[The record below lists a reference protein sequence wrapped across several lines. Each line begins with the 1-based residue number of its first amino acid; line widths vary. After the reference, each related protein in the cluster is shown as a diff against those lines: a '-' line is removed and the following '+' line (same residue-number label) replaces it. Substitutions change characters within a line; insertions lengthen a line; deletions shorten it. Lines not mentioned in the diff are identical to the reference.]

1 MVEPVNAK
9 AARPLGG
16 VRVLDL
22 GMITAGA
29 STSALLAD
37 LGADVMKVES
47 GAAIDLFRSW
57 DGRAPGTDWWN
68 RSRFFR
74 FTNRNKRGLGIDLKS
89 PEGRA
94 LFLRLVGQADVVL
107 ENFRRGVLERLNLS
121 FADLLAANPRIIL
134 ASITSQGEAG
144 PDRAAPSYGSTLD
157 ATSGLA
163 SISGAADGMP
173 AISGIALNY
182 PDQIVSIFAAGV
194 VVAAVLEVRR
204 TGQGVQLDIPQRE
217 LASFLIGE
225 RILAG
230 DETRHG
236 NGDDTGGVQE
246 CVRSADGVWIAL
258 RADAGTEARLP
269 EPLEAWA
276 GVRKARD
283 ILSSLAMLGIRA
295 TPVADGNA
303 MHDAVLAGQSRMAFA
318 REPGGGWAK
327 GFPFQFRANALRVS
341 RPAPALGEH
350 TAEILREMLGLSDC
364 EIATLEATGATS
376 VLPDA

>member
-1 MVEPVNAK
+1 MAEPP
-9 AARPLGG
+9 RPLAGI
-16 VRVLDL
+16 RVLDL

-29 STSALLAD
+29 SASALLAD
-37 LGADVMKVES
+37 LGADVMKVEAGS
-47 GAAIDLFRSW
+47 AIDLFRTW

-89 PEGRA
+89 PDGRA
-94 LFLRLVGQADVVL
+94 LFLRLVAQADVVL

-121 FADLLAANPRIIL
+121 FADLLEANPRIIL
-134 ASITSQGEAG
+134 ASITSQGENG

-194 VVAAVLEVRR
+194 VAAAVLETRR
-204 TGQGVQLDIPQRE
+204 TGQGVHLDIPQRE

-230 DETRHG
+230 DEVRLG
-236 NGDDTGGVQE
+236 NGDDTGAMQD

-258 RADAGTEARLP
+258 RADASTEEQVP

-276 GVRKARD
+276 GVRKAQEVIAR
-283 ILSSLAMLGIRA
+283 LAERGIRA

-303 MHDAVLAGQSRMAFA
+303 MHDAVTSMPGNAFA
-318 REPGGGWAK
+318 RDPGGDWAK
-327 GFPFQFRANALRVS
+327 GFPFQFRADPLSVT

-350 TAEILREMLGLSDC
+350 TAEILRELLGLSEA
-364 EIATLEATGATS
+364 EIAALETSGATA
-376 VLPDA
+376 VLPNA

>member
-1 MVEPVNAK
+1 MTEP
-9 AARPLGG
+9 ARPLAGI
-16 VRVLDL
+16 RVLDL
-22 GMITAGA
+22 GTITAGA
-29 STSALLAD
+29 SASALLAD
-37 LGADVMKVES
+37 LGAEVMKVEAGS
-47 GAAIDLFRSW
+47 AIDLFRTW

-68 RSRFFR
+68 RAGFFR

-89 PEGRA
+89 SDGRA

-107 ENFRRGVLERLNLS
+107 ENFRRGVLERLNLN

-134 ASITSQGEAG
+134 ASITSQGETG

-173 AISGIALNY
+173 AISGMALNY

-194 VVAAVLEVRR
+194 VVAAVLECRR
-204 TGQGVQLDIPQRE
+204 TGQGIQLDIPQRE

-230 DETRHG
+230 DETRMG
-236 NGDDTGGVQE
+236 NGDDTGAVQD
-246 CVRSADGVWIAL
+246 CVRSADGNWIVL

-276 GVRKARD
+276 GVRHAAQVIAELAAR
-283 ILSSLAMLGIRA
+283 GIRA
-295 TPVADGNA
+295 TPVADGHA
-303 MHDAVLAGQSRMAFA
+303 MHDAMLAAGAGIAFA
-318 REPGGGWAK
+318 RDPGGAWAK
-327 GFPFQFRANALRVS
+327 GFPFQFRANPLRIL
-341 RPAPALGEH
+341 RPAPGLGEH
-350 TAEILREMLGLSDC
+350 TAEILREMLGLTET
-364 EIATLEATGATS
+364 EIAALQAAGATA
-376 VLPDA
+376 VLPGA

>member
-1 MVEPVNAK
+1 MTETP
-9 AARPLGG
+9 RPLAGI
-16 VRVLDL
+16 RVLDL
-22 GMITAGA
+22 GTITAGA
-29 STSALLAD
+29 SASALLAD
-37 LGADVMKVES
+37 LGADVMKVEAS
-47 GAAIDLFRSW
+47 SAIDLFRTW
-57 DGRAPGTDWWN
+57 DGRPPGTDWWN

-89 PEGRA
+89 PGGRA
-94 LFLRLVGQADVVL
+94 LFLRLVAESDVVL

-173 AISGIALNY
+173 VISGIALNY

-194 VVAAVLEVRR
+194 VVAAILERNR
-204 TGQGVQLDIPQRE
+204 TGQGAQLDIPQRE

-225 RILAG
+225 RILAH
-230 DETRHG
+230 DETRFG
-236 NGDDTGGVQE
+236 NGDDTGAVQD
-246 CVRSADGVWIAL
+246 CVRSADGIWIVL
-258 RADAGTEARLP
+258 RANTDTETRLP

-276 GVRKARD
+276 GVRNAQEVIADLAAR
-283 ILSSLAMLGIRA
+283 GIRA
-295 TPVADGNA
+295 TPVVDGHA
-303 MHDAVLAGQSRMAFA
+303 MHDAVLDGCALDKSACAAFA
-318 REPGGGWAK
+318 RDPGGDWAK
-327 GFPFQFRANALRVS
+327 GFPFQFASHPLRVV

-350 TAEILREMLGLSDC
+350 TAEILREMLGLTDA
-364 EIATLEATGATS
+364 EIVALETTGATAI
-376 VLPDA
+376 LPP

>member
-1 MVEPVNAK
+1 MADTPP
-9 AARPLGG
+9 PLAGI
-16 VRVLDL
+16 RVLDL

-29 STSALLAD
+29 SASALLAD
-37 LGADVMKVES
+37 LGADVMKVEAGS
-47 GAAIDLFRSW
+47 AIDLFRTW

-94 LFLRLVGQADVVL
+94 LFLRLVAQADVVL

-121 FADLLAANPRIIL
+121 FADLLEANPRIIL
-134 ASITSQGEAG
+134 ASITSQGEHG

-163 SISGAADGMP
+163 SLSGAPDGMP

-194 VVAAVLEVRR
+194 VVAAVLETRR
-204 TGQGVQLDIPQRE
+204 TGQGVHLDIPQRE

-230 DETRHG
+230 DEARLG
-236 NGDDTGGVQE
+236 NGDDTGAAQD
-246 CVRSADGVWIAL
+246 CVRSADGIWIVL
-258 RADAGTEARLP
+258 RADASTEAHLP

-276 GVRKARD
+276 GVRNAQEV
-283 ILSSLAMLGIRA
+283 IATLAERGIRA

-303 MHDAVLAGQSRMAFA
+303 MHEAITAAPCTAFA
-318 REPGGGWAK
+318 RNPGGDWAK
-327 GFPFQFRANALRVS
+327 GFPFQFRANPLSVG

-350 TAEILREMLGLSDC
+350 TAEILRDMLGLSDS
-364 EIATLEATGATS
+364 EIAALEATGATA

>member
-1 MVEPVNAK
+1 MTEPP
-9 AARPLGG
+9 RPLAGI
-16 VRVLDL
+16 RVLDL

-29 STSALLAD
+29 SASALLAD
-37 LGADVMKVES
+37 LGADVMKVEAGS
-47 GAAIDLFRSW
+47 AIDLFRTW

-89 PEGRA
+89 PDGRA
-94 LFLRLVGQADVVL
+94 LFLRLVAQADVVL
-107 ENFRRGVLERLNLS
+107 ENFRRGVLERLNLT

-134 ASITSQGEAG
+134 ASITSQGENG

-194 VVAAVLEVRR
+194 VAAAVLQTRR
-204 TGQGVQLDIPQRE
+204 TGRGVHLDIPQRE

-230 DETRHG
+230 DEARLG
-236 NGDDTGGVQE
+236 NGDDTGAMQD
-246 CVRSADGVWIAL
+246 CVRSADGIWIAL
-258 RADAGTEARLP
+258 RADASTEERVP

-276 GVRKARD
+276 GVRKAQEVIAR
-283 ILSSLAMLGIRA
+283 LAERGIRA
-295 TPVADGNA
+295 TAVADGNA
-303 MHDAVLAGQSRMAFA
+303 MHDAVTSTPGNAFA
-318 REPGGGWAK
+318 RDPGGDWAK
-327 GFPFQFRANALRVS
+327 GFPFQFRANPLSVA

-350 TAEILREMLGLSDC
+350 TGEILRDMLGLSEA
-364 EIATLEATGATS
+364 EIAALETSGATA
-376 VLPDA
+376 VLPNA

>member
-1 MVEPVNAK
+1 MVDAP
-9 AARPLGG
+9 RPLHG

-47 GAAIDLFRSW
+47 GGAIDLFRTW
-57 DGRAPGTDWWN
+57 DGRTPGVDWWN

-89 PEGRA
+89 EAGRA
-94 LFLRLVGQADVVL
+94 LFLQLVAKADVVL
-107 ENFRRGVLERLNLS
+107 ENFRRGVLERLGLS

-134 ASITSQGEAG
+134 ASITSQGEIG
-144 PDRAAPSYGSTLD
+144 PDRASPSYGSTLD

-163 SISGAADGMP
+163 SLSGAADGMP

-194 VVAAVLEVRR
+194 VVTAVLETRR
-204 TGQGVQLDIPQRE
+204 TGRGVQLDIPQRE

-225 RILAG
+225 RILAD
-230 DETRHG
+230 DETRLG
-236 NGDDTGGVQE
+236 NGDDTGAVQE
-246 CVRSADGVWIAL
+246 CVRSADGIWLVL
-258 RADAGTEARLP
+258 RTEDGDNDNLP

-276 GVRKARD
+276 GVRKAQEVIAR
-283 ILSSLAMLGIRA
+283 LAERGIRA
-295 TPVADGNA
+295 TPVADGHAMYNA
-303 MHDAVLAGQSRMAFA
+303 VVAAPGMAFT
-318 REPGGGWAK
+318 RDQGGEWAK
-327 GFPFQFRANALRVS
+327 GFPFQFTANPLAVS
-341 RPAPALGEH
+341 RRAPALGEH
-350 TAEILREMLGLSDC
+350 TAEILREILGLSDC
-364 EIATLEATGATS
+364 EISALETNGATA
-376 VLPDA
+376 VLPQE